1 MSGTCGPKW
10 ESGCTDQRHRFRLC
24 NTWIEI
30 HLRNGL
36 HEPISEAIYVLY
48 LSNGKVIEGKLDEEG
63 MVRKENLP
71 PGGVDVEFP
80 DFFEV
85 FEIEE
90 DGTVVWNRGSPP
102 PLDEYYNRIPSDDPA
117 ARASTKPTYADVDQD
132 SDDDD
137 EALDKQYLGWQDE
150 MDDEDEMDEED
161 DIEDDMLLDEIPDED
176 ERFVDKEEEIPDAFS
191 VAMAHCKTGKK
202 YVFGIMRCLSI
213 HLYWSDRKKMRQR
226 PARYKILNS
235 DGEVVSNG
243 TCRDGVVFVDELGI
257 DDYELIVEGQ
267 SFELD
272 PVADAEDVTRIILQS
287 PPPDEVTHG

>member
-1 MSGTCGPKW
+1 
-10 ESGCTDQRHRFRLC
+10 
-24 NTWIEI
+24 
-30 HLRNGL
+30 
-36 HEPISEAIYVLY
+36 
-48 LSNGKVIEGKLDEEG
+48 
-63 MVRKENLP
+63 
-71 PGGVDVEFP
+71 
-80 DFFEV
+80 
-85 FEIEE
+85 
-90 DGTVVWNRGSPP
+90 
-102 PLDEYYNRIPSDDPA
+102 
-117 ARASTKPTYADVDQD
+117 
-132 SDDDD
+132 
-137 EALDKQYLGWQDE
+137 